1 MITTIMV
8 ILFVV
13 VLLEVNSNFMQG
25 PAETLQYNAFTDIG
39 NGISTRIVD
48 VYAIAPTTGNIT
60 SSFTLP
66 DEVAGQDYFVN
77 IYTGATEADQ
87 GVRVLPGKHYEQYQY
102 CGYKLNAEC
111 NREHNRKRNTADKLC
126 TQRDSKTMQ
135 TEKQRAH
142 GKDSAV
148 SEAIG
153 FIIIFGIIIAGIG
166 LVTLYGYPM
175 LVQQQSSSNEQIME
189 KNMIVL
195 QNDLKS
201 IAYKTVPY
209 TETSLNVGGGALTVY
224 NMTYNNA
231 TQSNFTIYNQNGY
244 NVNTNTGFPTPV
256 YVTTGDLRYES
267 TSEQTGLSLENGAV
281 VKRMLA
287 ESGSSMLATPRWYM
301 TPRPILL
308 LSTLLDL

>member
-1 MITTIMV
+1 M
-8 ILFVV
+8 
-13 VLLEVNSNFMQG
+13 
-25 PAETLQYNAFTDIG
+25 
-39 NGISTRIVD
+39 
-48 VYAIAPTTGNIT
+48 
-60 SSFTLP
+60 
-66 DEVAGQDYFVN
+66 
-77 IYTGATEADQ
+77 
-87 GVRVLPGKHYEQYQY
+87 
-102 CGYKLNAEC
+102 
-111 NREHNRKRNTADKLC
+111 

-201 IAYKTVPY
+201 IAYKTLPY

-287 ESGSSMLATPRWYM
+287 ESGSSMLATPRWDDDTQTNTAVIYLIGFV
-301 TPRPILL
+301 TP
-308 LSTLLDL
+308 STSVMSQEGVGTVKMDLMLDDYTQYQLGLNALFLVQYLPSNDANYSAAWGNYFTGSLNMVLTGPPGVYEWLGPQAPQQIPASGVTVVIYQYEVAIDEI

>member
-1 MITTIMV
+1 
-8 ILFVV
+8 
-13 VLLEVNSNFMQG
+13 MQ
-25 PAETLQYNAFTDIG
+25 P
-39 NGISTRIVD
+39 
-48 VYAIAPTTGNIT
+48 
-60 SSFTLP
+60 
-66 DEVAGQDYFVN
+66 
-77 IYTGATEADQ
+77 
-87 GVRVLPGKHYEQYQY
+87 
-102 CGYKLNAEC
+102 
-111 NREHNRKRNTADKLC
+111 
-126 TQRDSKTMQ
+126 
-135 TEKQRAH
+135 EKQRAH

-231 TQSNFTIYNQNGY
+231 TQSNFTISSRNYNPS
-244 NVNTNTGFPTPV
+244 TNIGIPSPV

-287 ESGSSMLATPRWYM
+287 ESGSSMLATPRWYYDSQTNTAVIYLIGFI
-301 TPRPILL
+301 TP
-308 LSTLLDL
+308 STDIMSQEGVGTVKMDLVLTNYTQYQVGGPTDSNDALFVKYLPSNDANYSAAWGNYFMGTLNMVPYSYDGNPGEYEWLGPDAPQQIPASGVTVVIYQYEVAIDEI

>member
-1 MITTIMV
+1 
-8 ILFVV
+8 
-13 VLLEVNSNFMQG
+13 MQ
-25 PAETLQYNAFTDIG
+25 P
-39 NGISTRIVD
+39 
-48 VYAIAPTTGNIT
+48 
-60 SSFTLP
+60 
-66 DEVAGQDYFVN
+66 
-77 IYTGATEADQ
+77 
-87 GVRVLPGKHYEQYQY
+87 
-102 CGYKLNAEC
+102 
-111 NREHNRKRNTADKLC
+111 
-126 TQRDSKTMQ
+126 
-135 TEKQRAH
+135 EKQRAH

-153 FIIIFGIIIAGIG
+153 FIIIFGIIIAGVG

-231 TQSNFTIYNQNGY
+231 TESNFTIYNNLPY
-244 NVNTNTGFPTPV
+244 NPLTGTGFPNGPIT
-256 YVTTGDLRYES
+256 VTTGDLRYES

-287 ESGSSMLATPRWYM
+287 ESGSSMLATPRWYYDTQTNTAVIYLIGFVTPSTSIMSQEGVGTVKMDLMLTNYTQYQLGPNDALFVQYQPSNNANYSAAWGNYFMGSLNMVPTWNPSKPGEYEWLGLNAPQQIPASGM
-301 TPRPILL
+301 TVVIYQYEVAI
-308 LSTLLDL
+308 DEI

>member
-1 MITTIMV
+1 M
-8 ILFVV
+8 
-13 VLLEVNSNFMQG
+13 
-25 PAETLQYNAFTDIG
+25 
-39 NGISTRIVD
+39 
-48 VYAIAPTTGNIT
+48 
-60 SSFTLP
+60 
-66 DEVAGQDYFVN
+66 
-77 IYTGATEADQ
+77 
-87 GVRVLPGKHYEQYQY
+87 
-102 CGYKLNAEC
+102 
-111 NREHNRKRNTADKLC
+111 

-287 ESGSSMLATPRWYM
+287 ESGSSMLATPRWYYDTQTNTAVIYLIGFV
-301 TPRPILL
+301 TPSTSVMSQEGVGTVKMDLMLTNYTQYQLGPNDALL
-308 LSTLLDL
+308 VQYLPSNDANYSAAWGNYFTGSLNMVPTGPPGVYEWLGPQAPQQIPASGVTVVIYQYEVAIDEI